1 MLMAIQDRIGAT
13 PGAYPR
19 ALIAGPGPGPVAP
32 AAAPAVRGR
41 QGERPLTLIA
51 VASGLAI
58 VALDATVV
66 AVAGPA
72 LGRHFD
78 ASLSGL
84 QWVTNAYLLALAAG
98 LVAGGKLGD
107 HFGRRRVFLAG
118 STGFALASLACGLS
132 GSLGALVAFRAAQG
146 LFGAAVA
153 AQALAILR
161 DTAPGERQAT
171 AIGTW
176 ALASSVAVASG
187 PIVGGLLIAGLG
199 WRSIFFIGVPVAGV
213 ALVIGGWAIRE
224 SRDENEDRIL
234 DGPGITLLSLGLLAV
249 MSGLIVAERHG
260 WDRSH
265 AVAFLLTG
273 ALMLVIFAG
282 WEGRED
288 RVGLPHFPLGLFSS
302 RALVAAAVTV
312 LAVFA
317 ALFAVMFDVALYLQR
332 VQGYTALE
340 TGVRILALTGVVALS
355 SAMCWPLARRTG
367 PGLLVLSGAALMA
380 GGLFGLAQLDAHSSY
395 GAVWPFLALVGVG
408 IGPAQAGAARG
419 IVASVPGERAG
430 IAADLH
436 VTAAQLGAVLGLT
449 VVGSIIAT
457 RVSSVLPTRLIAAG
471 VPRHLALQLAG
482 TAHSVAQGVV
492 PIPRGLS
499 ASAAHAVAGGSFGAF
514 ASGLDTALIVA
525 AAAVL
530 GAGLLAGLMLR
541 GRGPEAVRGGGPE
554 AMRGGGTQAVR
565 GGGPEAVRGGGTQAT
580 AHSLRRRERAGG

>member
-1 MLMAIQDRIGAT
+1 
-13 PGAYPR
+13 
-19 ALIAGPGPGPVAP
+19 V
-32 AAAPAVRGR
+32 PAVRAR

-58 VALDATVV
+58 VALDATIV

-98 LVAGGKLGD
+98 LVASGKLGD

-118 STGFALASLACGLS
+118 SIGFALASLACGLS
-132 GSLGALVAFRAAQG
+132 GSLGVLIAFRAAQG
-146 LFGAAVA
+146 LFGAAMA

-161 DTAPGERQAT
+161 DTFPGERQAT
-171 AIGTW
+171 ATGTW
-176 ALASSVAVASG
+176 ALASSVAVAAG
-187 PIVGGLLIAGLG
+187 PIVGGLLIAGPG
-199 WRSIFFIGVPVAGV
+199 WRSIFLIGVPVAGV
-213 ALVIGGWAIRE
+213 SLVLGAWAIRE
-224 SRDENEDRIL
+224 SRDQNEDRIL

-249 MSGLIVAERHG
+249 GSGLVAGERHG

-273 ALMLVIFAG
+273 ALMLASFAG

-288 RVGLPHFPLGLFSS
+288 RVHKPHFPLGLLRS
-302 RALVAAAVTV
+302 RALVAGAVVV

-317 ALFAVMFDVALYLQR
+317 ALFAVLFYVALYIQR
-332 VQGYTALE
+332 VQGYSALE

-355 SAMCWPLARRTG
+355 SAVSWPLSRRTA
-367 PGLLVLSGAALMA
+367 PGGLVLSGAVLMA
-380 GGLFGLAQLDAHSSY
+380 GGLFGLSQLDAHSSY
-395 GAVWPFLALVGVG
+395 GDVWPFLALVGLG

-419 IVASVPGERAG
+419 IVASVRGEQAG

-436 VTAAQLGAVLGLT
+436 ATAAQLGAVLGLT
-449 VVGSIIAT
+449 LIGSIIAT
-457 RVSSVLPTRLIAAG
+457 RVSSVLPTRLTAAG

-492 PIPRGLS
+492 PVPRGVS
-499 ASAAHAVAGGSFGAF
+499 VTAAHAVASGSFGAF
-514 ASGLDTALIVA
+514 ASGFDTALLVA

-530 GAGLLAGLMLR
+530 GAGLLAGLII
-541 GRGPEAVRGGGPE
+541 RGGGP
-554 AMRGGGTQAVR
+554 A
-565 GGGPEAVRGGGTQAT
+565 AT
-580 AHSLRRRERAGG
+580 VHSLRRLESARG

>member
-1 MLMAIQDRIGAT
+1 MA
-13 PGAYPR
+13 
-19 ALIAGPGPGPVAP
+19 AL
-32 AAAPAVRGR
+32 AAVPAVRGR

-58 VALDATVV
+58 VALDATIV

-78 ASLSGL
+78 ASLAGL

-107 HFGRRRVFLAG
+107 RVGRRRVFLAG
-118 STGFALASLACGLS
+118 SIGFALASLACGLS
-132 GSLGALVAFRAAQG
+132 GSLGVLIAFRAAQG
-146 LFGAAVA
+146 LFGAAMA

-161 DTAPGERQAT
+161 DIFPGESQAT
-171 AIGTW
+171 ATGTW

-187 PIVGGLLIAGLG
+187 PIVGGLLLADLG
-199 WRSIFFIGVPVAGV
+199 WRSIFFIGVAVAGV
-213 ALVIGGWAIRE
+213 ALVLGAWAIRE

-234 DGPGITLLSLGLLAV
+234 DGPGITLLSLGLVAV
-249 MSGLIVAERHG
+249 MCGLIVAEKHG

-273 ALMLVIFAG
+273 ALMLASFAG

-288 RVGLPHFPLGLFSS
+288 RVHKPHFPLGLFRS
-302 RALVAAAVTV
+302 RALVAGAVIV

-317 ALFAVMFDVALYLQR
+317 ALFAVLFYVALYLQR
-332 VQGYTALE
+332 VQGYSALE

-355 SAMCWPLARRTG
+355 SAASWTLARRTA
-367 PGLLVLSGAALMA
+367 PGGLVIGGAVLMA
-380 GGLFGLAQLDAHSSY
+380 GGLFGLSQLDAHSSY
-395 GAVWPFLALVGVG
+395 GALWPYLALVGLG

-419 IVASVPGERAG
+419 IVTSVRGEQAG

-436 VTAAQLGAVLGLT
+436 ATAAQLGAVLGLT
-449 VVGSIIAT
+449 VLGSIITT

-471 VPRHLALQLAG
+471 VPRHLTLQLAG

-499 ASAAHAVAGGSFGAF
+499 TTAAHAVATGSFGAF
-514 ASGLDTALIVA
+514 ASGLDTALLVA

-530 GAGLLAGLMLR
+530 GAGLLAGLI
-541 GRGPEAVRGGGPE
+541 
-554 AMRGGGTQAVR
+554 MRGGAPT
-565 GGGPEAVRGGGTQAT
+565 AT
-580 AHSLRRRERAGG
+580 VHSLRRLESARG

>member
-1 MLMAIQDRIGAT
+1 LKHLLDNNARCAKLNQAFELIAASEEMLMAIQDRIGAT
-13 PGAYPR
+13 PGANPR
-19 ALIAGPGPGPVAP
+19 ALIAGPGPDPVQRATV
-32 AAAPAVRGR
+32 AAVAAVRSR

-72 LGRHFD
+72 LGRHLG

-84 QWVTNAYLLALAAG
+84 QWVTNAYMLALAAG
-98 LVAGGKLGD
+98 LVASGKLGD

-132 GSLGALVAFRAAQG
+132 GSLGVLIAFRAAQG
-146 LFGAAVA
+146 MFGAAIA

-161 DTAPGERQAT
+161 DAFPGERQAT
-171 AIGTW
+171 AMGTW
-176 ALASSVAVASG
+176 AVASSVAVASG
-187 PIVGGLLIAGLG
+187 PIAGGLLIAGPG

-213 ALVIGGWAIRE
+213 SLALGAWAIHE
-224 SRDENEDRIL
+224 SRDENEDRVL

-249 MSGLIVAERHG
+249 GAGLIAGERHG

-273 ALMLVIFAG
+273 ALMLAIFAG

-288 RVGLPHFPLGLFSS
+288 RVHKPHFPLGLFRSH
-302 RALVAAAVTV
+302 ALVAGVVMV

-317 ALFAVMFDVALYLQR
+317 ALFAVLFYVALYLQR
-332 VQGYTALE
+332 VQGYGALG

-355 SAMCWPLARRTG
+355 SAVSWTLARRTA
-367 PGLLVLSGAALMA
+367 PGLLVLGGAVLMA
-380 GGLFGLAQLDAHSSY
+380 GGLLGLSQLDAHSSY
-395 GAVWPFLALVGVG
+395 GALWPYLALVGLG

-419 IVASVPGERAG
+419 IVASVRGEQAG

-436 VTAAQLGAVLGLT
+436 ATAAQLGAVLGLT
-449 VVGSIIAT
+449 VLGSIITT
-457 RVSSVLPTRLIAAG
+457 RVSSVLPTKLIAAG
-471 VPRHLALQLAG
+471 VPRHLTLQLAG

-492 PIPRGLS
+492 PIPQGLS
-499 ASAAHAVAGGSFGAF
+499 ATAAHAVASGSFGAF
-514 ASGLDTALIVA
+514 ASGLDTALLVA

-530 GAGLLAGLMLR
+530 GAGLLAGLII
-541 GRGPEAVRGGGPE
+541 RGG
-554 AMRGGGTQAVR
+554 ASA
-565 GGGPEAVRGGGTQAT
+565 AT
-580 AHSLRRRERAGG
+580 VPSLRRLESAQG